1 MTRARSFLR
10 IAFALC
16 LFAVVYF
23 WALSVHAQTQQ
34 NGFVPLAPAPASS
47 KLGQLN
53 SSTSLA
59 SFLSGLFTAAIS
71 LGGILAVLRLAYA
84 GYLYMTSEAFGT
96 KSHAKEVIGDAV
108 LGLLLL
114 LGVWLILKQIN
125 PQLLNLNILQST
137 TGQ

>member
-1 MTRARSFLR
+1 MTKARSYIR
-10 IAFALC
+10 IAL
-16 LFAVVYF
+16 
-23 WALSVHAQTQQ
+23 ALSVFAIAYLTAFSVHAQQ

-47 KLGQLN
+47 KLGQLT

-59 SFLSGLFTAAIS
+59 SFISGLFTTAIS
-71 LGGILAVLRLAYA
+71 IGGILAVLRLGYA

-114 LGVWLILKQIN
+114 LGIWLILNQIN
-125 PQLLNLNILQST
+125 PQILSLNILQSAG
-137 TGQ
+137 GQ